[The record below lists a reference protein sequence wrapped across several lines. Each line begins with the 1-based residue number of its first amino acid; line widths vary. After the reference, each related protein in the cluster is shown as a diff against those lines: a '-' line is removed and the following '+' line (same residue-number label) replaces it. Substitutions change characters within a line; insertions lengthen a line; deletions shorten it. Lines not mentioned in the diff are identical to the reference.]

1 MAFGGGGEG
10 YRPSNSALVF
20 RILRTHPYALWV
32 PPSNLTLNPK
42 YPPLSDFVRVRY
54 IYKNFPAG
62 IMSRASLARGIDN
75 SPAKKRKPSAVN
87 PRHKQVV
94 DAIMEGATESEA
106 MRAAGYHPSHG
117 ANLMRK
123 EEVQGM
129 LAEARAEVEDLTTI
143 KRLDVLNIFMEA
155 IDMARTLADPGQMI
169 NGADKVAKM
178 MGYYAPE
185 KKLVELSVGQNVLQ
199 AKFQQMT
206 DEELLEIA
214 AGRAKVVDGE
224 VLE

>member
-1 MAFGGGGEG
+1 
-10 YRPSNSALVF
+10 
-20 RILRTHPYALWV
+20 
-32 PPSNLTLNPK
+32 
-42 YPPLSDFVRVRY
+42 
-54 IYKNFPAG
+54 
-62 IMSRASLARGIDN
+62 MSRASLARGIDN
-75 SPAKKRKPSAVN
+75 SKPRKPSAVN
-87 PRHKQVV
+87 PRHKKVV
-94 DAIMEGATESEA
+94 DAVMEGATESDA
-106 MRAAGYHPSHG
+106 LRAGGYHPVG
-117 ANLMRK
+117 GRNVMRK
-123 EEVQGM
+123 EEVQDM

-143 KRLDVLNIFMEA
+143 KRLDVLNLFMEA

>member
-1 MAFGGGGEG
+1 MHFGSL
-10 YRPSNSALVF
+10 PTNPI
-20 RILRTHPYALWV
+20 RIRSTHPYQ
-32 PPSNLTLNPK
+32 TLLECAISIK
-42 YPPLSDFVRVRY
+42 
-54 IYKNFPAG
+54 IFPVG

-87 PRHKQVV
+87 PRHKKVV
-94 DAIMEGATESEA
+94 DAVMEGATESDA
-106 MRAAGYHPSHG
+106 LRAGGYHPVG
-117 ANLMRK
+117 GRNVMRK
-123 EEVQGM
+123 EEVQDM

>member
-1 MAFGGGGEG
+1 
-10 YRPSNSALVF
+10 
-20 RILRTHPYALWV
+20 
-32 PPSNLTLNPK
+32 
-42 YPPLSDFVRVRY
+42 
-54 IYKNFPAG
+54 
-62 IMSRASLARGIDN
+62 MSRASLARGIDN

-94 DAIMEGATESEA
+94 DAIMEGANESDA
-106 MRAAGYHPSHG
+106 LRAGGYHPVG
-117 ANLMRK
+117 GRNVMRK
-123 EEVQGM
+123 EEVQDM

-143 KRLDVLNIFMEA
+143 KRLDVLNLFMEA

-185 KKLVELSVGQNVLQ
+185 KRLVELSVGQNVLQ

-214 AGRAKVVDGE
+214 AGRATVVDGE

>member
-1 MAFGGGGEG
+1 MHFGSL
-10 YRPSNSALVF
+10 PTNPI
-20 RILRTHPYALWV
+20 RIRSTHPYQ
-32 PPSNLTLNPK
+32 TLLECAISIK
-42 YPPLSDFVRVRY
+42 
-54 IYKNFPAG
+54 IFPQELCQEHHSHA
-62 IMSRASLARGIDN
+62 ASTTHQQ
-75 SPAKKRKPSAVN
+75 KKRKPSAVN
-87 PRHKQVV
+87 PRHKKVV

-117 ANLMRK
+117 TNVMRK
-123 EEVQGM
+123 EEVRDM

-185 KKLVELSVGQNVLQ
+185 KRLVELSVGQNVLQ

>member
-1 MAFGGGGEG
+1 
-10 YRPSNSALVF
+10 
-20 RILRTHPYALWV
+20 
-32 PPSNLTLNPK
+32 
-42 YPPLSDFVRVRY
+42 
-54 IYKNFPAG
+54 
-62 IMSRASLARGIDN
+62 MSRASLARGVDN
-75 SPAKKRKPSAVN
+75 SPVKKRKPSAVN

-94 DAIMEGATESEA
+94 DAIMEGANESDA
-106 MRAAGYHPSHG
+106 LRAGGYHPVG
-117 ANLMRK
+117 GRNVMRK
-123 EEVQGM
+123 EEVQDM

-143 KRLDVLNIFMEA
+143 KRLDVLDIFMEA

-185 KKLVELSVGQNVLQ
+185 KKLVELGVGQNVLQ

>member
-1 MAFGGGGEG
+1 
-10 YRPSNSALVF
+10 
-20 RILRTHPYALWV
+20 
-32 PPSNLTLNPK
+32 
-42 YPPLSDFVRVRY
+42 
-54 IYKNFPAG
+54 
-62 IMSRASLARGIDN
+62 
-75 SPAKKRKPSAVN
+75 
-87 PRHKQVV
+87 
-94 DAIMEGATESEA
+94 
-106 MRAAGYHPSHG
+106 
-117 ANLMRK
+117 
-123 EEVQGM
+123 M

-224 VLE
+224 VFGVRIVLVIEDLGYVVGLRGKPSADAVCFPEAPAFKLGSWRLRWKYRSK